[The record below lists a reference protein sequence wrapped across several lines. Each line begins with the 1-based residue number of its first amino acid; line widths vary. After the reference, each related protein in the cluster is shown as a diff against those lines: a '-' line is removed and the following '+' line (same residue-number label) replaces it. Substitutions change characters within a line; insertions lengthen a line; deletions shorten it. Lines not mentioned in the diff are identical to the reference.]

1 MSELKREYDLTLT
14 IPGLASTGGGP
25 ARSRKKYKAP
35 TREDPTRDRA
45 GFASTGGG
53 PARSRK
59 KYKAPTREDPCSD
72 LMGLVPFPVRKFG
85 IGQSN
90 FPSQVVDWSCIPA
103 SSSLTMPQVP
113 AQPRSDLTRSD
124 LMSLIPCPDF
134 LFGKSHRPT
143 AGRWLDDAAAPTPL
157 ISTDPL
163 RCLVLDNDET
173 TGDYQ
178 LGSLLFSMYQ
188 EFHPYDDPHQ
198 HFITKYLVNL
208 RGARPGTKELLK
220 MAFGLKEE
228 GKLDHIVLFT
238 AASNATGWVTFLAE
252 CLADYAEIPRTAI
265 SRVVAKEDC
274 PGQSSLS
281 GGRIV
286 KDLRLICTDASNV
299 IIVEDKPEFVR
310 GTTAGDGGGVNGS
323 CIHVGEYFAP
333 SMNIGD
339 LVEAMP
345 LSEAQMAIA
354 REALNKDAEKYPRIN
369 AATHRHANMELYSVI
384 NKVMSIYT

>member
-1 MSELKREYDLTLT
+1 
-14 IPGLASTGGGP
+14 
-25 ARSRKKYKAP
+25 
-35 TREDPTRDRA
+35 
-45 GFASTGGG
+45 
-53 PARSRK
+53 
-59 KYKAPTREDPCSD
+59 
-72 LMGLVPFPVRKFG
+72 
-85 IGQSN
+85 
-90 FPSQVVDWSCIPA
+90 
-103 SSSLTMPQVP
+103 
-113 AQPRSDLTRSD
+113 
-124 LMSLIPCPDF
+124 MSLIPCPDF
-134 LFGKSHRPT
+134 LFGKKHRPT

-178 LGSLLFSMYQ
+178 LGSLLFAMYRSLC
-188 EFHPYDDPHQ
+188 PDGNPPPHQ
-198 HFITKYLVNL
+198 YFIAEYLVKL

-220 MAFGLKEE
+220 MAHGLQQK
-228 GKLDHIVLFT
+228 GQLDHIVLFT

-274 PGQSSLS
+274 PEPVIS

-299 IIVEDKPEFVR
+299 IIVEDKPQFVR

-384 NKVMSIYT
+384 NKVMSIYA